1 MNRGWVAGWL
11 VATVFMTTATVRAQ
25 GLASASG
32 ASLSIATPGETEYD
46 AGASG
51 PTGNYTITTSC
62 TGTTGAGCR
71 LFLQYGSNP
80 QGLQLDT
87 EYAIVSLGSV
97 DCLGAV
103 ANANSWFP
111 VQATA
116 VVLSTAKNKS
126 CVATFRFRVSP
137 LSYAVHVA
145 SPGPPGG
152 TYMQRIAFVFTRP

>member
-1 MNRGWVAGWL
+1 MNRGWAVGA
-11 VATVFMTTATVRAQ
+11 VTATFLAAPSARAQ
-25 GLASASG
+25 GLSSASG

-51 PTGNYTITTSC
+51 ASGNYTITTSC

-80 QGLQLDT
+80 QGLQLDL
-87 EYAIVSLGSV
+87 EYAVVSLGSA
-97 DCLGAV
+97 DCAGAV
-103 ANANSWFP
+103 ANANAWLP
-111 VQATA
+111 VQPAS
-116 VVLSTAKNKS
+116 VVLSTAKNRT

-137 LSYAVHVA
+137 LSYAVHVS

-152 TYMQRIAFVFTRP
+152 TYMQDVTFVFTRP